1 MDRFSKFHPL
11 VSFSFFTG
19 VMAITVFFTNSFL
32 PAASFIAAF
41 LYSVKLK
48 GRNSV
53 KFLIKFIIPIVLF
66 AAVFNMLFYRRGET
80 VLFYVKEISF
90 TLEGLVSGLLTG
102 VMIGAVMLWFSCYNE
117 VITSDKFMALF
128 GGLAP
133 NLALLVSMILRFIP
147 HMAKT
152 AQEIK
157 DAQTGLGIESKGLK
171 NALNRFSALISVSL
185 EKSIETADSMRAR
198 GFGKKKRGF
207 YSAFDFRITDTAAAA
222 IIILSAVL
230 LFLTSIKDYPQ
241 ISLNSGIRINNNSV
255 LLAAFSAFSLFP
267 LLADL
272 TEDVKWLLLKSK
284 I

>member
-19 VMAITVFFTNSFL
+19 VMAISVVFTNSFL
-32 PAASFIAAF
+32 PAVSFFAAF

-53 KFLIKFIIPIVLF
+53 KFLLKFIIPIVLF
-66 AAVFNMLFYRRGET
+66 AAAFNMLFYRRGET
-80 VLFYVKEISF
+80 VLFSVKEVNF

-102 VMIGAVMLWFSCYNE
+102 IMIGAVMLWFSCYNE

-133 NLALLVSMILRFIP
+133 NLALLISMILRFIP

-171 NALNRFSALISVSL
+171 PALNRFSALISISL

-207 YSAFDFRITDTAAAA
+207 YSAFDFRIADTAAAV

-230 LFLTSIKDYPQ
+230 LFLASIKDYPQ
-241 ISLNSGIRINNNSV
+241 ISLNSGIQINNSSV
-255 LLAAFSAFSLFP
+255 ILAAFSAFSLFP